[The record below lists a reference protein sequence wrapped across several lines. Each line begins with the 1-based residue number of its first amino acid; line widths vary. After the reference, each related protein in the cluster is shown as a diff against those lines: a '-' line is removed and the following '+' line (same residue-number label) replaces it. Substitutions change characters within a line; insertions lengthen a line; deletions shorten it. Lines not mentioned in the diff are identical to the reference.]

1 MTKNEFKYAYL
12 DARVNPVMAVR
23 LNTNFL
29 SLVSAVEAKQV
40 AESFIILAKVSKI
53 LKTDIQ
59 KRAEQR
65 ELKVESQKIDMKI
78 ANYLLIALDIALL
91 LNRAVLVKRVVCEL
105 FNHMIPYFQTQMM
118 STLLLQIVVKCHQAL
133 REVPGELI
141 DATCRKILACL
152 NFQIMRLSFQT
163 NEEPLLK
170 KVMLSE
176 LPINTRK
183 WRKFSQ
189 YVLQYPKLNEQD

>member
-1 MTKNEFKYAYL
+1 MCSAFVTKNDFKYAYL
-12 DARVNPVMAVR
+12 DARVNPIMAVR
-23 LNTNFL
+23 LNTNYL
-29 SLVSAVEAKQV
+29 NLVSAVEAKQV

-59 KRAEQR
+59 KRAEHR
-65 ELKVESQKIDMKI
+65 ELKVEAQKIDMKI

-133 REVPGELI
+133 REVP
-141 DATCRKILACL
+141 
-152 NFQIMRLSFQT
+152 
-163 NEEPLLK
+163 
-170 KVMLSE
+170 
-176 LPINTRK
+176 
-183 WRKFSQ
+183 
-189 YVLQYPKLNEQD
+189 